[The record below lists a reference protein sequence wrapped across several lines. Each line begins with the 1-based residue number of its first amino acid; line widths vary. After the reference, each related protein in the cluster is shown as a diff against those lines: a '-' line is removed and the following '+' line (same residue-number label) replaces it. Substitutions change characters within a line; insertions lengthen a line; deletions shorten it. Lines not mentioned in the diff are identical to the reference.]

1 MSINMAK
8 EIPFEVD
15 CKDVVT
21 SHCVKVRNMV
31 TGAEFSAP
39 AKEWHWRN
47 SFYADVTFVF
57 RGQEFTVCAEVHP
70 EINY

>member
-1 MSINMAK
+1 MKTK
-8 EIPFEVD
+8 EIPFEVN

-21 SHCVKVRNMV
+21 SRCVKVRNMI

-57 RGQEFTVCAEVHP
+57 RGQEFTVCAEVKQVFP
-70 EINY
+70 N

>member
-1 MSINMAK
+1 MKTK

-57 RGQEFTVCAEVHP
+57 RGQEFTVCAEVRQVFP
-70 EINY
+70 N

>member
-1 MSINMAK
+1 MTR

-15 CKDVVT
+15 CKDVVS
-21 SHCVKVRNMV
+21 SHVVKVRNMV

-39 AKEWHWRN
+39 AEEWHWRN

-57 RGQEFTVCAEVHP
+57 RGQEFTVCAEVRQVFP
-70 EINY
+70 N